1 MLFKRNKPN
10 NQYSNKSLYDDLR
23 YSNPDLTN
31 PYTNNMGMYNQ
42 MPNNMYNQMEENRLL
57 YEIKENRRRIN
68 NLAKRIIRLENY
80 LRIRDTSDYS
90 ILDDETNQ

>member
-1 MLFKRNKPN
+1 MFFNRKNKTN
-10 NQYSNKSLYDDLR
+10 DMFNDLR
-23 YSNPDLTN
+23 FSNPDFTN
-31 PYTNNMGMYNQ
+31 QYHNSFT
-42 MPNNMYNQMEENRLL
+42 PNNMYNNFEENRLL

-90 ILDDETNQ
+90 ILDDDK

>member
-1 MLFKRNKPN
+1 MFFNRKNKTN
-10 NQYSNKSLYDDLR
+10 DMFNDLR
-23 YSNPDLTN
+23 FSNPDYTN
-31 PYTNNMGMYNQ
+31 QYTNNFSQ
-42 MPNNMYNQMEENRLL
+42 NNMYNNLEENRLL

-90 ILDDETNQ
+90 ILDDDK